1 MANFKLEAKDV
12 RLTDGKFITN
22 LDVCA
27 NNVIA
32 TSNVEATY
40 FVGSGKYLTDIS
52 GSANTDGLVS
62 NTYLQAV
69 SSTFGTGG
77 VSNTYLQTELT
88 TKASNAYIQAQ
99 GYLTVETGD
108 VSNTYLQTELGNKLD
123 ASSYTAS
130 DVLTK
135 IKTVDGSGSGLDA
148 DTIDG
153 FDSSQFLRSDVSDTK
168 TANINFPDN
177 VRVTFGDD
185 DDFQIFHS
193 GVNTQ
198 LNNYSGT
205 LQIVQR
211 ADDLDAVIYTD
222 DGSGGVT
229 EYVRADGS
237 TGETILSHYGSH
249 KLATKSTGIDVV
261 GNITVDGTVDGRD
274 VATDGSK
281 LDGIEAGATADQTA
295 SEILTAIKT
304 VDGSGSGLDADLLD
318 GISSAS
324 FLRSDTSD
332 SFTSGTLSFS
342 SGADLQGGLQSKL
355 GGFYT
360 PQNPEGIHL
369 RGHTF
374 FNDIAYARLRGST
387 ISVDVDGTPMTS
399 TTNIDKMLSPTSD
412 FWNMST
418 SGVTTVT
425 ITITSIPATIRYSSY
440 MGVNFGNTNWRAKDI
455 TLEYSTDNGLTYS
468 TAGTFTDQGD
478 EFVISSLGLGFTPAN
493 ALRWTLEDFNTTS
506 MRINGLFA
514 YDYNSPGMTGLY
526 LPLGGGTVYGD
537 IGVDGTVDGRD
548 VAADGSKLD
557 GIESGATADQTA
569 AEILTAIKTVDGT
582 TSGLDAD
589 LLDGVELSALA
600 SNAYMTSYVNSEVS
614 SLVDSAPGTLD
625 TLNELA
631 AALGDD
637 PNFATTV
644 TTLIGTKL
652 DSSSYTAADV
662 LTKIK
667 TVDGTTSGLDAD
679 LLDGQEGSYYLDYTN
694 FTNTPSVGDVSKV
707 GTPVDNQIGVWTG
720 DGTIEGDADFTWSG
734 TNLNVNGQATFN
746 YTSTSDPVISLVST
760 DAGSSASPEMELYK
774 NSASPADG
782 DYLGQLKFAGENSS
796 GGKKNFAKITGKV
809 SDVTAGA
816 EDGLIEFA
824 LQKAGSLN
832 IGARLTHDALKLIN
846 GTALEVDGNITVT
859 GNVDGRDVAADG
871 TKLDGI
877 ETNATADQT
886 AAEILTAIKTV
897 DGASSGLDADL
908 LDGQEGSYYLDYNN
922 FTNTPAAATGDVS
935 NTYLQSAISTIDQTN
950 FDAGVSGNTFSHSS
964 TNVTF
969 TEVFVNG
976 IRLDSTDF
984 THTGGTVNI
993 LMALESTDDITVI
1006 RHTGGGPNASTSVS
1020 NNYLQAVSSTFGTGD
1035 VSNTYLQAQGYL
1047 TSYTETGDVSNTYAE
1062 SVFTKDA
1069 DHTVTLL
1076 IKNSAGS
1083 TLKTMKSIA

>member
-1 MANFKLEAKDV
+1 MANFKVESKDV

-52 GSANTDGLVS
+52 SSSANTDGLVS

-69 SSTFGTGG
+69 SSTFGTGD

-88 TKASNAYIQAQ
+88 ARASNAYIQAQGYLTVELGDVSNTYLQTVINTTADVSNAYLQAQ

-108 VSNTYLQTELGNKLD
+108 VSNTYIQTQLDLKATNTYVNTELGNKLD
-123 ASSYTAS
+123 SST
-130 DVLTK
+130 
-135 IKTVDGSGSGLDA
+135 
-148 DTIDG
+148 
-153 FDSSQFLRSDVSDTK
+153 
-168 TANINFPDN
+168 
-177 VRVTFGDD
+177 
-185 DDFQIFHS
+185 
-193 GVNTQ
+193 
-198 LNNYSGT
+198 
-205 LQIVQR
+205 
-211 ADDLDAVIYTD
+211 
-222 DGSGGVT
+222 
-229 EYVRADGS
+229 
-237 TGETILSHYGSH
+237 
-249 KLATKSTGIDVV
+249 
-261 GNITVDGTVDGRD
+261 
-274 VATDGSK
+274 
-281 LDGIEAGATADQTA
+281 
-295 SEILTAIKT
+295 
-304 VDGSGSGLDADLLD
+304 
-318 GISSAS
+318 
-324 FLRSDTSD
+324 
-332 SFTSGTLSFS
+332 
-342 SGADLQGGLQSKL
+342 
-355 GGFYT
+355 
-360 PQNPEGIHL
+360 
-369 RGHTF
+369 
-374 FNDIAYARLRGST
+374 
-387 ISVDVDGTPMTS
+387 
-399 TTNIDKMLSPTSD
+399 
-412 FWNMST
+412 
-418 SGVTTVT
+418 
-425 ITITSIPATIRYSSY
+425 
-440 MGVNFGNTNWRAKDI
+440 
-455 TLEYSTDNGLTYS
+455 
-468 TAGTFTDQGD
+468 
-478 EFVISSLGLGFTPAN
+478 
-493 ALRWTLEDFNTTS
+493 
-506 MRINGLFA
+506 
-514 YDYNSPGMTGLY
+514 
-526 LPLGGGTVYGD
+526 
-537 IGVDGTVDGRD
+537 
-548 VAADGSKLD
+548 
-557 GIESGATADQTA
+557 
-569 AEILTAIKTVDGT
+569 
-582 TSGLDAD
+582 
-589 LLDGVELSALA
+589 
-600 SNAYMTSYVNSEVS
+600 
-614 SLVDSAPGTLD
+614 
-625 TLNELA
+625 
-631 AALGDD
+631 
-637 PNFATTV
+637 
-644 TTLIGTKL
+644 
-652 DSSSYTAADV
+652 YTAADV

-667 TVDGTTSGLDAD
+667 TVDGATSGLDAD

-694 FTNTPSVGDVSKV
+694 FTNTPTIPTGDVNKV

-734 TNLNVNGQATFN
+734 SDLTVNGQATFN

-760 DAGSSASPEMELYK
+760 EAGSSASPEMELYK
-774 NSASPADG
+774 NSASPANG

-824 LQKAGSLN
+824 LQKAGSFN

-859 GNVDGRDVAADG
+859 GNVDGRDVATDG

-877 ETNATADQT
+877 ETSATADQT

-897 DGASSGLDADL
+897 DGAGTGLDADL
-908 LDGQEGSYYLDYNN
+908 LDGQEGSYYLDYTN
-922 FTNTPAAATGDVS
+922 FTNTPAASAGDVS

-1062 SVFTKDA
+1062 SVFTKDT

-1076 IKNSAGS
+1076 IKNSAGT